1 MAKASRAFPPVS
13 YERAKTV
20 VEIERKKG
28 TRKRYEYFRR
38 SLRRGQKR
46 SGEDT
51 RKEHENAINIS
62 AGLQERAKTIER
74 ERKKHATERRRG
86 KRVSLAVCPTAKELS
101 SRLA

>member
-38 SLRRGQKR
+38 SLERGRKR
-46 SGEDT
+46 PKKD
-51 RKEHENAINIS
+51 
-62 AGLQERAKTIER
+62 
-74 ERKKHATERRRG
+74 ERKGSRKSYELFRRFLRDG
-86 KRVSLAVCPTAKELS
+86 ETGRKRT
-101 SRLA
+101 R